1 MEINDITDK
10 VQINSHKNA
19 KIARMNKERFSTE
32 KKYKKVS
39 STTDYMKPKNQL
51 TWRQYSETHAS
62 QRAERTEKL

>member
-39 STTDYMKPKNQL
+39 STTDYMKQKNQ
-51 TWRQYSETHAS
+51 
-62 QRAERTEKL
+62 

>member
-32 KKYKKVS
+32 KKIQESKF
-39 STTDYMKPKNQL
+39 NNRL
-51 TWRQYSETHAS
+51 HE
-62 QRAERTEKL
+62 AEESVNMNKALELI